1 MKHCPATAALL
12 ALVLALGLGAC
23 SPFVEVIRM
32 DDFQRKQARADVK
45 QYTELP
51 ASYTAVQDLEATS
64 CQLGASDPKA
74 TNQDAIDQLHF
85 KASRLGANGLANVF
99 CDSPGTFDLGKNCWT
114 SIKCRGTA
122 IKVSQ

>member
-1 MKHCPATAALL
+1 MKHCPATAASL
-12 ALVLALGLGAC
+12 ALALALGLGAC

-51 ASYTAVQDLEATS
+51 ASYSAVQDLEATS
-64 CQLGASDPKA
+64 CQLGAGDPKA
-74 TNQDAIDQLHF
+74 TNQDAIDQLHL

-122 IKVSQ
+122 IKVSP